1 MRIADLLQTL
11 DRLAPFSLAEPWDN
25 CGLLLGDESAGVSKI
40 LTVLELT
47 DAVLGEATAGGFDTI
62 LTHHPAV
69 FSPLKRLVE
78 SDPPGALV
86 RSAVR
91 SGLNV
96 ISCHTNLDAAPGGL
110 AEIVGEALGLR
121 NSVPLRMAS
130 THWYK
135 LVGFVPAESLPAV
148 AAAVFAAGAGTIGNY
163 SECAYALQGEGW
175 FKAEAAA
182 RPVIGQV
189 GSSERVAEVRWETVV
204 PQARLD
210 AVIRAYVA
218 AHPYA
223 EPAFDVYPV
232 EDRVP
237 RAGLGRV
244 GELAQLLTVPA
255 LARRAAEA
263 FDLEPP
269 VIGGRADRHVTRV
282 AVVPGSGRSLLEAAS
297 KVADVLVTGD
307 LTYHD
312 SDQARD
318 LGLALIGLPHGDLEW
333 AAMKRWVEVLRETL
347 QPQGLTVS
355 LSQSWRSPWTRLDAG
370 AGTFSAPRREAE
382 ARIAG
387 SRTAAIATSATTAA
401 AGASQG
407 GKAAPAPSGPQAA
420 PAAAAPVSSA
430 AKAGLVRLWIDGG
443 SRGNPGPSGIGV
455 VMKSESGE
463 TLEEVG
469 RTIPVGTNNV
479 AEYQALLEALDLA
492 VRRGAKRVEIN
503 SDSELL
509 VKQVRGE
516 YRVKNEALREL
527 FAEAKLRISGF
538 TSCVVRHVPR
548 EENTR
553 ADELVNEA
561 LDAAAGKKPA
571 AKRRPATGGSAS
583 PGLF

>member
-1 MRIADLLQTL
+1 LRICHTLEGGAVRIADLLQTL

-25 CGLLLGDESAGVSKI
+25 CGLLMGDESAGVSKV
-40 LTVLELT
+40 LTVLDLT
-47 DAVLGEATAGGFDTI
+47 EAVLGEAIAGGCDTI

-69 FSPLKRLVE
+69 FAPLKRFVE
-78 SDPPGALV
+78 SDPAGALV

-91 SGLNV
+91 SGVNV

-110 AEIVGEALGLR
+110 ADIVAEALGLR
-121 NSVPLRMAS
+121 NLAPLQMAS
-130 THWYK
+130 AHWYK

-148 AAAVFAAGAGTIGNY
+148 SVAVFAAGAGTIGNY

-175 FKAEAAA
+175 FKAGAAA
-182 RPVIGQV
+182 RPVVGQA
-189 GSSERVAEVRWETVV
+189 GRAERVGEVRWETVV
-204 PQARLD
+204 PQARLG
-210 AVIRAYVA
+210 AVIHAYVT
-218 AHPYA
+218 AHPYE
-223 EPAFDVYPV
+223 EPAFDIYPV

-244 GELAQLLTVPA
+244 GELDTPLTVAA
-255 LARRAAEA
+255 LALRAAET

-269 VIGGRADRHVTRV
+269 VIGGKTESDVRRV
-282 AVVPGSGRSLLEAAS
+282 AVLPGSGRSMLGDAAR
-297 KVADVLVTGD
+297 VADVLVTGD

-318 LGLALIGLPHGDLEW
+318 LGLALVGLPHGDLEW
-333 AAMKRWVEVLRETL
+333 AAMQRWAVVLRATL
-347 QPQGLTVS
+347 EPDGVAVA
-355 LSQSWRSPWTRLDAG
+355 LSQSWRSPWERVAAG
-370 AGTFSAPRREAE
+370 GRSAPRREAE
-382 ARIAG
+382 ARIA
-387 SRTAAIATSATTAA
+387 RPTTAA
-401 AGASQG
+401 V
-407 GKAAPAPSGPQAA
+407 AA
-420 PAAAAPVSSA
+420 PAAGGPTEPAAAPSASSATKVA
-430 AKAGLVRLWIDGG
+430 AKAGPVRLWIDGG

-492 VRRGAKRVEIN
+492 ARHGAKRVEIN

-509 VKQVRGE
+509 VKQMRGL
-516 YRVKNEALREL
+516 YRVKNETLREL
-527 FAEAKLRISGF
+527 YAEAKVRTSVF
-538 TSCVVRHVPR
+538 SSCVIRHVPR